1 MVQRVEGVQPQIFRQ
16 AGAAK
21 LAADGIAVTVQTR
34 REHADPD
41 LPVDHRQNAAADAA
55 LGRQAHLDVRTQPL
69 IMLGVQIV
77 LVFLL
82 GPAMSLGMPFVQDIA
97 PAFFLP
103 VVLVVV
109 LASWALWPAA
119 IVVGS
124 LVANAIAS
132 SFRMHSD
139 TVVIDY
145 IGAGAVFSEGRMN
158 VLRVSSAIVM
168 YLNVAT

>member
-1 MVQRVEGVQPQIFRQ
+1 
-16 AGAAK
+16 
-21 LAADGIAVTVQTR
+21 
-34 REHADPD
+34 
-41 LPVDHRQNAAADAA
+41 
-55 LGRQAHLDVRTQPL
+55 
-69 IMLGVQIV
+69 
-77 LVFLL
+77 
-82 GPAMSLGMPFVQDIA
+82 MPFVQDIV

-109 LASWALWPAA
+109 LASRALWPAA

-145 IGAGAVFSEGRMN
+145 FGAGAVFPEGRMN
-158 VLRVSSAIVM
+158 VLRVSGAIVM